1 MTAAAGFGTWEV
13 GDARWNHRA
22 VDERTAAI
30 HAALAAGITHFDTA
44 PVYGDGTAET
54 LLGQVF
60 GPCRSGITLAT
71 KCGLTHPPGG
81 KPRVDLSRAAV
92 LRDCEAS
99 LARLGTDHIDLYLV
113 HWPDPAV
120 SFRETAA
127 ALRELSR
134 QRLIRGIGLCNY
146 RFAELCRAAE
156 ALGEVAA
163 VQYMY
168 NLCTRGVEKE
178 ILPWCLTNGVPL
190 TAYSPLAQGLL
201 CGGPPAAYPTA
212 GDPRFGNPDHTSRA
226 RRETLAP
233 VLREL
238 QALAASTGCTPAA
251 LALGWVASRPGV
263 GMVLCG
269 SADPVHIRENAAA
282 LSRPLPAALA
292 DRVNSLT
299 ERTEFRTRITF
310 FY

>member
-1 MTAAAGFGTWEV
+1 
-13 GDARWNHRA
+13 
-22 VDERTAAI
+22 
-30 HAALAAGITHFDTA
+30 
-44 PVYGDGTAET
+44 
-54 LLGQVF
+54 
-60 GPCRSGITLAT
+60 
-71 KCGLTHPPGG
+71 
-81 KPRVDLSRAAV
+81 
-92 LRDCEAS
+92 
-99 LARLGTDHIDLYLV
+99 
-113 HWPDPAV
+113 
-120 SFRETAA
+120 
-127 ALRELSR
+127 
-134 QRLIRGIGLCNY
+134 
-146 RFAELCRAAE
+146 
-156 ALGEVAA
+156 
-163 VQYMY
+163 MY

-178 ILPWCLTNGVPL
+178 ILPLCLPNGVPL

-201 CGGPPAAYPTA
+201 CGGPPATYPAA

-238 QALAASTGCTPAA
+238 QTLAASTGCTPAA

-263 GMVLCG
+263 DMVLCG